1 MEKRQ
6 LYVSYMFQ
14 DLFRDKQSHVFL
26 TYLTPHVIDRP
37 TDNLKL

>member
-1 MEKRQ
+1 MEKSQ

-14 DLFRDKQSHVFL
+14 DLFRHKQSHVFL
-26 TYLTPHVIDRP
+26 TYLMSHVIDKA